1 MDADWRAL
9 RTEFP
14 ALAHWTF
21 LDTATF
27 GQLPRRAVEA
37 VVRHFAHRDELACSD
52 FLDWFDDAD
61 RLRAMIGRL
70 IGAGADDIA
79 FVPNAATAL
88 ALLVEKIPWRAGDR
102 VVTLRDEFPNNL
114 YRAAVLAR
122 RGVEVVEAGWPEL
135 LKALEAPA
143 RLVAVSTVNY
153 TTGFRVPLDELA
165 AAARSSGAL
174 LYVDGTQS
182 VGALRFDIRQ
192 TRPDMLAVHGYKWLL
207 CPNGAGFMYVAP
219 RLRAWLE
226 PTIVGWRSH
235 REWRRVDALHHGPP
249 EFKEGAEKY
258 EGGMLNFPLLY
269 AMEASVG
276 LMLEVGPQAIEDR
289 VLDLA
294 GRARQALRRL
304 GARLPA
310 DEAPHYESPVVAAK
324 FEGREAGLLARALRD
339 KRVLVSARHGFLR
352 VSPHF
357 YNDEED
363 IARLEE
369 ELRKLV

>member
-1 MDADWRAL
+1 MSADWQAL
-9 RTEFP
+9 RAEFP

-27 GQLPRRAVEA
+27 GQLPRRAVQA
-37 VVRHFAHRDELACSD
+37 VARHFTHRDELACSD

-61 RLRAMIGRL
+61 RLRGMIGRL

-88 ALLVEKIPWRAGDR
+88 GLLVEKIPWRAGDR

-114 YRAAVLAR
+114 YRAKVLAR
-122 RGVEVVEAGWPEL
+122 RGVEAVEARWPEL

-143 RLVAVSTVNY
+143 RLVLVSTVNY
-153 TTGFRVPLDELA
+153 TTGFRVPLGEVA
-165 AAARSSGAL
+165 AAARSCGAL

-182 VGALRFDIRQ
+182 VGALRFDVRESQ
-192 TRPDMLAVHGYKWLL
+192 PDMLAVHGYKWLL

-219 RLRAWLE
+219 KLRVWLE
-226 PTIVGWRSH
+226 PAVVGWRSH

-249 EFKEGAEKY
+249 EFRAGAEKY
-258 EGGMLNFPLLY
+258 EGGMLSFPLLY

-276 LMLEVGPQAIEDR
+276 LMLEVGPEAIENR
-289 VLDLA
+289 VLELA
-294 GRARQALRRL
+294 RRVREALRGL

-310 DEAPHYESPVVAAK
+310 DEAPHFDSPVVAAR
-324 FEGREAGLLARALRD
+324 FEAREAALLARALRD

-369 ELRKLV
+369 ELRKLL

>member
-9 RTEFP
+9 RAEFP

-122 RGVEVVEAGWPEL
+122 RGVEVVEAGWPEM

-143 RLVAVSTVNY
+143 RLVVVSTVNY
-153 TTGFRVPLDELA
+153 TSGFRVPLDELA

-182 VGALRFDIRQ
+182 VGALRFDVREI
-192 TRPDMLAVHGYKWLL
+192 RPDMLAVHGYKWLL

-249 EFKEGAEKY
+249 EFKTGAEKY
-258 EGGMLNFPLLY
+258 EGGMLSFPLLY
-269 AMEASVG
+269 ALEASVG
-276 LMLEVGPQAIEDR
+276 LMLEVGPQAIEER
-289 VLDLA
+289 VLELA
-294 GRARQALRRL
+294 RRVRDVLRRL

-357 YNDEED
+357 YNDEDD